1 MNIDYDRI
9 SGDVVVQN
17 YPLKINLPDSE
28 TKSKTVED
36 IGTRNY
42 TDNVTTNNSWI
53 FWIILLVGVFI
64 ILIIFLHYY
73 FDLLRT
79 DGSIDYV

>member
-17 YPLKINLPDSE
+17 YPLKINLPDSV
-28 TKSKTVED
+28 TKSNTVED

-73 FDLLRT
+73 FDSLQT